1 VLDVDPGWLGE
12 QTAPQ
17 RESAAR
23 ALNEETAAGFEAAVL
38 QALRDEG
45 QEPPT
50 DPGRQL
56 TAAIRAVFESWDSRR
71 ARLYRV
77 VILHP
82 RLEFFEGGPLR
93 IGGAVNLDWKR
104 GPARESTIQT
114 IQEFIL

>member
-1 VLDVDPGWLGE
+1 M
-12 QTAPQ
+12 
-17 RESAAR
+17 ES
-23 ALNEETAAGFEAAVL
+23 T
-38 QALRDEG
+38 
-45 QEPPT
+45 
-50 DPGRQL
+50 
-56 TAAIRAVFESWDSRR
+56 RR